1 MLRTVE
7 PTVSVIIKALN
18 EEKHIAFAIESALIA
33 LDGINGEVILADG
46 ASSDRTVEIAQQY
59 PIKIVR
65 LNNIRDRSC
74 GAGAQLGYQYSRGN
88 YVCLID
94 GDMRLHKAFLSAA
107 ITYLEENPSVA
118 GVGGIIVEQETTN
131 LEFAQRSGRQDRN
144 RLPGPVPCLYCSG
157 MYRRSAIESVGY
169 LTDRN
174 LHAGEELDLGARLHA
189 RGWTL
194 ARMAIP
200 SVDHHGHP
208 GSAYRLLLSRMTTR
222 LSLGMGETSQ
232 GRDRPPPFLVHH
244 SKRQKPLL
252 VPSGRGVVAND
263 CGQSTCNR
271 RAFICPRG
279 RSASFVSHRG
289 NVRPLALDAS
299 RSLLHRSLE
308 HVRAELLSRDHASS
322 RFPRPLDRKHRDRRQ
337 RSGKSD
343 RNQSTITPGVFCCW
357 LGGDASCVRAAQS
370 QRLPRTRPAR

>member
-222 LSLGMGETSQ
+222 LSLGMGETLRAAI
-232 GRDRPPPFLVHH
+232 GRRHFWFIIRNDRNLCLCLLVAVWWLMIAASPLVIGGLLSALVAAALLLFPIAVMSVRWRSVHH
-244 SKRQKPLL
+244 GLYCIAAWNTYALSFFPGIMRHRVSPARWIESTVIGGNARENLIETNQ
-252 VPSGRGVVAND
+252 
-263 CGQSTCNR
+263 QS
-271 RAFICPRG
+271 
-279 RSASFVSHRG
+279 
-289 NVRPLALDAS
+289 
-299 RSLLHRSLE
+299 
-308 HVRAELLSRDHASS
+308 
-322 RFPRPLDRKHRDRRQ
+322 
-337 RSGKSD
+337 
-343 RNQSTITPGVFCCW
+343 
-357 LGGDASCVRAAQS
+357 
-370 QRLPRTRPAR
+370 RPAYSAAG